1 MRLEPIMEFY
11 VDRGVCLKG
20 FEVLMP
26 KKSHDSDL
34 ELYFTKVS
42 DKVDYLIFVNHC
54 YGVKSFYQMCSPLI
68 ESVDK
73 KLNVFLNINHDTL
86 YNYCEKIREV
96 VNRVESDLNNEVRIF
111 LEVTERERR
120 NGKSRGI
127 AESLRKSADVLGR
140 ERIVLDDFG
149 RGLANFELLDACIKD
164 QKIAGVKVDV
174 TAVPYNVCKEVVKHV
189 LKKVNYDF
197 FIVFEKIEDEKT
209 LVKFVKSLFVKE
221 RSRQKV
227 KDNVRF
233 YYQGFV
239 FKGKFQDLFLT
250 YTVTQMHFPQN
261 FFNAMQLIV

>member
-26 KKSHDSDL
+26 KKSPDDDL
-34 ELYFTKVS
+34 ELYFQKIS
-42 DKVDYLIFVNHC
+42 DEVDYSIFINHC
-54 YGVKSFYQMCSPLI
+54 YNVKSFYRACSSLI
-68 ESVDK
+68 ENVDK

-86 YNYCEKIREV
+86 YNYCEKIKEV
-96 VNRVESDLNNEVRIF
+96 VDKLESDLNNRVRIF

-120 NGKSRGI
+120 NGKFRGI
-127 AESLRKSADVLGR
+127 AESLKKGASILGGDR
-140 ERIVLDDFG
+140 MVLDDFG

-164 QKIAGVKVDV
+164 SKIAGVKIDV
-174 TAVPYNVCKEVVKHV
+174 TAVPYNICREIAKHILKE
-189 LKKVNYDF
+189 VNYDF

-239 FKGKFQDLFLT
+239 FKGKFQNLFLT

-261 FFNAMQLIV
+261 FFNAMQLVV